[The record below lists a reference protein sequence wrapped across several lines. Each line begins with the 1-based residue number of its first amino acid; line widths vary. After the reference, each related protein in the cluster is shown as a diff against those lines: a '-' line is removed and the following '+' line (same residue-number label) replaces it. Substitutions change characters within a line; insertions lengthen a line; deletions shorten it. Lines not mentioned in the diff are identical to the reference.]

1 MTRAPTDVDHGVR
14 EAASVILL
22 RPAAGRDRGEPEVL
36 LVQRRRKASFM
47 ASAWVFPGGALDP
60 EEHDP
65 REAAIRELFEEAG
78 VLLAHGGQEGE
89 LESLRRR
96 VLDGQ
101 PFRDELATRGRSPE
115 VDALHYF
122 SHWITPS
129 IEAKR
134 FSARFYV
141 AQLPDGQ
148 RADTGAGELDDACW
162 LAPTAALERAAELRL
177 PPPQLRTL
185 RDLRELGGI
194 DEILAACRARAA
206 HPHPILP
213 RAAQSGAGFALLLPW
228 DPDYDELGQGDAL
241 PMPADHPLAEGPS
254 RFILEDATWKHVDAP
269 R

>member
-1 MTRAPTDVDHGVR
+1 MKRAPTDVGGGIR

-22 RPAAGRDRGEPEVL
+22 RPAAGGRRGEPEVL

-47 ASAWVFPGGALDP
+47 ASAWVFPGGAVDP
-60 EEHDP
+60 DDGDP

-78 VLLAHGGQEGE
+78 VLLAHGGMAGE
-89 LESLRRR
+89 LEPLRRR

-101 PFRDELATRGRSPE
+101 RLRDELAARGLRPKVS
-115 VDALHYF
+115 ALHYF

-129 IEAKR
+129 IEPRR

-141 AQLPDGQ
+141 AELPGGQL
-148 RADTGAGELDDACW
+148 ADTGAGELDDACW
-162 LAPTAALERAAELRL
+162 LSPTAALERAGELRL

-185 RDLRELGGI
+185 RDLRELGGVT
-194 DEILAACRARAA
+194 EILAACRARAE

-213 RAAQSGAGFALLLPW
+213 RAAPSDEGLALLLPW
-228 DPDYDELGQGDAL
+228 DPDYDALGQGDAL
-241 PMPADHPLAEGPS
+241 PMPAEHPLAEGPS